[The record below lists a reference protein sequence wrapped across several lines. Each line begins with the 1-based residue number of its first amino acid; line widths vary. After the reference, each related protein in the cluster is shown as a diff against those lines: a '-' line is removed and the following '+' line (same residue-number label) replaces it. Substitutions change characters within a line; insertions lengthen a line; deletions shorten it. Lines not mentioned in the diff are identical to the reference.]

1 MNNRHPNTVGF
12 RAMAE
17 SSKDRRI
24 RAQAVDIVAQKTR
37 IRELEERVA
46 AFEKMTAELKERVEC
61 PVCLQLPREDSVPC
75 CPRGHITCSP
85 CLENLRKA
93 GRMDCPTCRDPMGE
107 GKSLLAK
114 VVIKN
119 LEHECSFPG
128 CDMKLPFNMY
138 KHHQEE
144 ECLYRKVMCPGV
156 NVDCQ
161 ALVPFGELDQHT
173 RSCED
178 VVLAPGGRFSINVP
192 PNTLYGDLDWPSSA
206 AAAVPFDTGC
216 IFIRVNKEGRL
227 VYIDTVLG
235 GTKDECR
242 RVTVELH
249 ILKKNSEEA
258 EFKFFTHPR

>member
-1 MNNRHPNTVGF
+1 
-12 RAMAE
+12 MAE
-17 SSKDRRI
+17 ASRDRRMI
-24 RAQAVDIVAQKTR
+24 RAQALDIVAQRTR

-61 PVCLQLPREDSVPC
+61 PVCLQLPREDPVPC

-114 VVIKN
+114 VVIEN
-119 LEHECSFPG
+119 LEHECSSPG
-128 CDMKLPFNMY
+128 CDMKLPLNKY

-144 ECLYRKVMCPGV
+144 ECLYRKVMCPGS

-161 ALVPFGELDQHT
+161 ALVPFCELDQHT
-173 RSCED
+173 RSCVD
-178 VVLAPGGRFSINVP
+178 VVLIPTGRFPMFVL
-192 PNTLYGDLDWPSSA
+192 PNTWNRNLVWQSS
-206 AAAVPFDTGC
+206 AVPFDTGC
-216 IFIRVNKEGRL
+216 IFIRLNKEGGL

-242 RVTVELH
+242 TVTVELH

>member
-1 MNNRHPNTVGF
+1 
-12 RAMAE
+12 MAE
-17 SSKDRRI
+17 ASRDRRMI
-24 RAQAVDIVAQKTR
+24 RTQALDIVAQRTR
-37 IRELEERVA
+37 IRELEEKVA
-46 AFEKMTAELKERVEC
+46 AFEKMTAELKESVEC

-85 CLENLRKA
+85 CLENHRKA

-128 CDMKLPFNMY
+128 CDMKLPLNKY

-144 ECLYRKVMCPGV
+144 ECLYRKVMCPGD
-156 NVDCQ
+156 NVRCHV
-161 ALVPFGELDQHT
+161 VPFCELDQHI
-173 RSCED
+173 RSCVD
-178 VVLAPGGRFSINVP
+178 VVLIPTGRFPMFVL
-192 PNTLYGDLDWPSSA
+192 PNTWNGDVAWPTFAS
-206 AAAVPFDTGC
+206 PFDTGC
-216 IFIRVNKEGRL
+216 IFIRINKAGGL

>member
-1 MNNRHPNTVGF
+1 
-12 RAMAE
+12 MAE
-17 SSKDRRI
+17 AAKDERIRELERKVASKDN
-24 RAQAVDIVAQKTR
+24 R
-37 IRELEERVA
+37 IRELEENMRVNEEKLA
-46 AFEKMTAELKERVEC
+46 AFEKMTAELKESVEC

-85 CLENLRKA
+85 CLENHRKA

-178 VVLAPGGRFSINVP
+178 VVLIPRGRFPMFVL
-192 PNTLYGDLDWPSSA
+192 PNTWNGDVAWPSFAFPS
-206 AAAVPFDTGC
+206 DTGC

-242 RVTVELH
+242 TVTVELH

>member
-1 MNNRHPNTVGF
+1 
-12 RAMAE
+12 MAE
-17 SSKDRRI
+17 AAKDERIRELERKVASKDN
-24 RAQAVDIVAQKTR
+24 R
-37 IRELEERVA
+37 IRELEENMRVNEEKLA

-85 CLENLRKA
+85 CLENHRKA

-128 CDMKLPFNMY
+128 CDMKLPLNKY

-144 ECLYRKVMCPGV
+144 ECLYRKVMCPGA
-156 NVDCQ
+156 NVRCQ
-161 ALVPFGELDQHT
+161 ALVPFCELDQHT

-178 VVLAPGGRFSINVP
+178 VVLAPSGRFSITAL
-192 PNTLYGDLDWPSSA
+192 PNIWNGDLDIIWPSFA
-206 AAAVPFDTGC
+206 FPIDTGC
-216 IFIRVNKEGRL
+216 IFIRLNKEGRL
-227 VYIDTVLG
+227 VYIDTVLD

-242 RVTVELH
+242 TVTVELH

>member
-1 MNNRHPNTVGF
+1 
-12 RAMAE
+12 MAE
-17 SSKDRRI
+17 ASRDRRMI
-24 RAQAVDIVAQKTR
+24 RAQALDIVAQRTR
-37 IRELEERVA
+37 IRELEEKVA
-46 AFEKMTAELKERVEC
+46 AFEKMTAELKESVEC

-85 CLENLRKA
+85 CLENHRKA

-128 CDMKLPFNMY
+128 CDMKLPLNEI
-138 KHHQEE
+138 KQHQEE
-144 ECLYRKVMCPGV
+144 ECLYRKVMCPGD
-156 NVDCQ
+156 NVRCQ
-161 ALVPFGELDQHT
+161 ALVPFCELDQHI
-173 RSCED
+173 RSCVD
-178 VVLAPGGRFSINVP
+178 VVLTPGGRFPMFVL
-192 PNTLYGDLDWPSSA
+192 PNTWNGDYAWPSFA
-206 AAAVPFDTGC
+206 FPADTGC
-216 IFIRVNKEGRL
+216 IFIKVNKEGGL

-242 RVTVELH
+242 TVTVELH
-249 ILKKNSEEA
+249 IFKKNSEEA